1 MHLIVLVK
9 WAPDAQQARSLTD
22 EHRMDRGES
31 SASILSELDEYPLET
46 ALQLRESLASTS
58 SADAE
63 GSDLAEV
70 TVRITAVTMGPEGA
84 AAAVKKALQM
94 GADDAVHLS
103 DPDLAGADVAATS
116 LALRHVVETLSPDR
130 ESATV
135 VLTGMASTDGE
146 TAAVPAQ
153 LAERLGWALVTR
165 TTEVSLDPAGT
176 ADTAGTAD
184 APTLTA
190 VRHTET
196 ETQRVSAPLPAVVT
210 VTDQANTPRYPSFKA
225 IMAAKKKPS
234 ETWSL
239 SDIGLDAAQLSEHV
253 RVLEAAPRSPRE
265 AGRILTDEGDGAAVT
280 ELVEFLTARR
290 LI

>member
-1 MHLIVLVK
+1 MTALHLIVLVK
-9 WAPDAQQARSLTD
+9 WAPDAQQARRLTD
-22 EHRMDRGES
+22 EHRMDRGGS

-46 ALQLRESLASTS
+46 ALQLRESLASAS

-63 GSDLAEV
+63 GSDRAEV

-103 DPDLAGADVAATS
+103 DPALAGADVAATS
-116 LALRHVVETLSPDR
+116 LALRHVVETLTSTSEETTR
-130 ESATV
+130 QL

-176 ADTAGTAD
+176 AD

-196 ETQRVSAPLPAVVT
+196 ETQRVSTPLPAVVT

-239 SDIGLDAAQLSEHV
+239 SDIGLDAAHVSEHV
-253 RVLEAAPRSPRE
+253 RVLEAAPRPPRE

-280 ELVEFLTARR
+280 ELVELLTARR

>member
-1 MHLIVLVK
+1 MTALHLIVLVK
-9 WAPDAQQARSLTD
+9 WAPDAQQARHLTD
-22 EHRMDRGES
+22 EHRTDRGEG
-31 SASILSELDEYPLET
+31 ILSELDEYPLET
-46 ALQLRESLASTS
+46 ALQLREAVT
-58 SADAE
+58 ADADE
-63 GSDLAEV
+63 STP
-70 TVRITAVTMGPEGA
+70 TVRITALTMGPAGA

-103 DPDLAGADVAATS
+103 DSALTGADVAATS
-116 LALRHVVETLSPDR
+116 LALRYVVETLSSTTE
-130 ESATV
+130 ESMQQL

-165 TTEVSLDPAGT
+165 TTEVSLDPAS
-176 ADTAGTAD
+176 A
-184 APTLTA
+184 TLTA

-210 VTDQANTPRYPSFKA
+210 VTDQAHTPRYPSFKA

-239 SDIGLDAAQLSEHV
+239 SDIGLDAAELTNRVQ
-253 RVLEAAPRSPRE
+253 VLEAAPRPPRE
-265 AGRILTDEGDGAAVT
+265 AGRILTDEGDGAAVA
-280 ELVEFLTARR
+280 ELVEFLSARR

>member
-9 WAPDAQQARSLTD
+9 WAPDAQQARHLTD
-22 EHRMDRGES
+22 SHHMDRGEG
-31 SASILSELDEYPLET
+31 ILSELDEYPLET
-46 ALQLRESLASTS
+46 ALQLREALTS
-58 SADAE
+58 PDAADSAP
-63 GSDLAEV
+63 
-70 TVRITAVTMGPEGA
+70 TVRITALTMGPAGA

-103 DPDLAGADVAATS
+103 DSALTGADVAATS
-116 LALRHVVETLSPDR
+116 LALRHVVETLTSTTE
-130 ESATV
+130 ESMQQL

-165 TTEVSLDPAGT
+165 TTEVSLDPAS
-176 ADTAGTAD
+176 A
-184 APTLTA
+184 TLTA

-239 SDIGLDAAQLSEHV
+239 TDIGLDAAELTNRVQ
-253 RVLEAAPRSPRE
+253 VLEAAPRPPRE

-280 ELVEFLTARR
+280 ELVEFLSARR

>member
-1 MHLIVLVK
+1 MTALHLIVLVK

-22 EHRMDRGES
+22 AHRMDRGES

-46 ALQLRESLASTS
+46 ALQLREALT
-58 SADAE
+58 ADADE
-63 GSDLAEV
+63 SAP
-70 TVRITAVTMGPEGA
+70 TVRITALTMGPAGA

-103 DPDLAGADVAATS
+103 DEALAGADVAATS
-116 LALRHVVETLSPDR
+116 RALQHAVQTLTSASGSP
-130 ESATV
+130 TL

-146 TAAVPAQ
+146 TSAVPAQ
-153 LAERLGWALVTR
+153 LAERLGWALITR
-165 TTEVSLDPAGT
+165 TTEVSLDPGT
-176 ADTAGTAD
+176 AE
-184 APTLTA
+184 APALTA

-196 ETQRVSAPLPAVVT
+196 ETQRVSATLPAVVT

-234 ETWSL
+234 ETWGL
-239 SDIGLDAAQLSEHV
+239 TDIGLDAAHLAS
-253 RVLEAAPRSPRE
+253 RVQVIEAAPRPPRE
-265 AGRILTDEGDGAAVT
+265 AGRILTDEGDGAAIT
-280 ELVEFLTARR
+280 ELIDFLSARR